1 VDLPLIPLES
11 WQSFLLCFIRV
22 IAVVGS
28 MPVFSGSQS
37 PVKVRAGL
45 AFMLAVLVFP
55 VVRSH
60 VPQVSLEPV
69 GLMLLMVQETL
80 FGVILGFIARL
91 ILIAIQFG
99 GTVIGYQMG
108 FAQANILD
116 PQSEQQ
122 VPLMGQFLNV
132 VAVLVF
138 LAVDG
143 HHVFLKA
150 LVRSYEVLPPGGLDF
165 SGETIPYVMDL
176 TGDMFVLGLKLVAPV
191 MVVLILS
198 MFALG
203 IMSRLMPQLN
213 VLMLS
218 FPIKIAMGVFL
229 IGVGMNVIVAIL
241 GQEFNDLTHTFL
253 QLFQT
258 L

>member
-1 VDLPLIPLES
+1 
-11 WQSFLLCFIRV
+11 
-22 IAVVGS
+22 

-45 AFMLAVLVFP
+45 AFMLAVLIFP
-55 VVRSH
+55 VVRTH
-60 VPQVSLEPV
+60 VPQGTLEPI

-80 FGVILGFIARL
+80 FGVLLGFIARL

-116 PQSEQQ
+116 PQSQQQ

-132 VAVLVF
+132 VAILVF

-143 HHVFLKA
+143 HHIFLQA

-165 SGETIPYVMDL
+165 SGRTMPYVMEL

-191 MVVLILS
+191 MVVLVLT

-218 FPIKIAMGVFL
+218 FPLKIGLGIFL

-241 GQEFNDLTHTFL
+241 GQEFQDLTQRFL
-253 QLFQT
+253 HLFQT

>member
-1 VDLPLIPLES
+1 MELPLIPWDT

-22 IAVVGS
+22 IALIGS

-45 AFMLAVLVFP
+45 AFMLAVLIFP
-55 VVRSH
+55 VVKSY
-60 VPQVSLEPV
+60 VPQSSMEPV
-69 GLMLLMVQETL
+69 GLMLLMAQETL

-91 ILIAIQFG
+91 ILISVQFG

-116 PQSEQQ
+116 PQSQQQ
-122 VPLMGQFLNV
+122 VPLLGQFLNV

-138 LAVDG
+138 LAVNG
-143 HHVFLKA
+143 HHVFLRA
-150 LVRSYEVLPPGGLDF
+150 LVRSYDVLPPGGLDF
-165 SGETIPYVMDL
+165 SGQTIPYVMEL
-176 TGDMFVLGLKLVAPV
+176 TGDMFVLGLKLVAPI
-191 MVVLILS
+191 MVVLMLS

-218 FPIKIAMGVFL
+218 FPLKIGLGVFL
-229 IGVGMNVIVAIL
+229 LGVGMNVIVAIL
-241 GQEFNDLTHTFL
+241 GQEFHDLTHRFL

-258 L
+258 M

>member
-1 VDLPLIPLES
+1 
-11 WQSFLLCFIRV
+11 
-22 IAVVGS
+22 
-28 MPVFSGSQS
+28 MPVFSGGQS
-37 PVKVRAGL
+37 PVKVRAGV
-45 AFMLAVLVFP
+45 AFMVAVLIFP
-55 VVRSH
+55 AVKSF
-60 VPQVSLEPV
+60 VPQTSLEPIP
-69 GLMLLMVQETL
+69 LMLLMVKETL

-116 PQSEQQ
+116 PTSEQQ
-122 VPLMGQFLNV
+122 VPLMAQFLNV
-132 VAVLVF
+132 MGILVF

-143 HHVFLKA
+143 HHVFLRA
-150 LVRSYEVLPPGGLDF
+150 LVRSYEVLPPGKLDF
-165 SGETIPYVMDL
+165 SGQTIPYVMEL
-176 TGDMFVLGLKLVAPV
+176 TGGMFVLGLKLVAPI
-191 MVVLILS
+191 MVVLVLS

-218 FPIKIAMGVFL
+218 FPIKIAMGLFL
-229 IGVGMNVIVAIL
+229 IGVGMNVIVSIL
-241 GQEFNDLTHTFL
+241 GQEFNDLTHRFL